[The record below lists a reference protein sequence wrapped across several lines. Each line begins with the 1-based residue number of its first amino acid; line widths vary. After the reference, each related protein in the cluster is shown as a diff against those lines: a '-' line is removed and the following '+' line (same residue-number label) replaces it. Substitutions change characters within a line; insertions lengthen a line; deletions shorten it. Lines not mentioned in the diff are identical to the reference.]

1 MRRFAFLSLGLHLAV
16 LAGLFAWSQYARPTG
31 EAPDVQG
38 AVELVLLEQQGTRAT
53 APPPPPAPA
62 PEIVTPALS
71 EAQAQPLPPPPP
83 APTEAAEEA
92 EPLPLPP
99 PPPPPVPQKEQPA
112 PAKQHASTSPVQRA
126 VEAPEINLNG
136 NNSETNALVSGDHVV
151 PAGVDARFHNK
162 EPVYPLEA
170 VRRAQQGMVTLL
182 IHVSPEGLAAGVDV
196 VQGSGYVLL
205 DRAARD
211 AVVAWRFLPAVKDGQ
226 PIPFDMKLRVVF
238 HLD

>member
-83 APTEAAEEA
+83 
-92 EPLPLPP
+92 
-99 PPPPPVPQKEQPA
+99 VPQKEQPA
-112 PAKQHASTSPVQRA
+112 PAKQHASASPVQRA